1 MIGPNGAGR
10 STTVKMR
17 AGIHRPSTGTLRVGA
32 LDPWADHARHV
43 RRIGAV
49 FGQRTQLGWGLAV
62 IEAMDLCAA
71 MFGLPEALDGL
82 EG

>member
-1 MIGPNGAGR
+1 MIGPNGVGR
-10 STTVKMR
+10 FTTVKMR
-17 AGIHRPSTGTLRVGA
+17 AGILCSSAGTLRVGA
-32 LDPWADHARHV
+32 LDPWADRARQV

-49 FGQRTQLGWGLAV
+49 FGQRSQLGWGLAV

>member
-1 MIGPNGAGR
+1 MIGPNGVGR
-10 STTVKMR
+10 STTVKML
-17 AGIHRPSTGTLRVGA
+17 AGIRRPSAGTLRVGA
-32 LDPWADHARHV
+32 LDPWADRARQV

-49 FGQRTQLGWGLAV
+49 FRQRSRLGWGLAV

-71 MFGLPEALDGL
+71 MFGQPEALDGL

>member
-1 MIGPNGAGR
+1 LIGPNGVGT

-17 AGIHRPSTGTLRVGA
+17 VGIRRPRAGTLRVGA
-32 LDPWADHARHV
+32 RDPWADCTRQV

-49 FGQRTQLGWGLAV
+49 FGQRSQLGWGLAV

-71 MFGLPEALDGL
+71 MFGQPEAFDGL
-82 EG
+82 GG